1 VFLVEVSASSV
12 TDGEG
17 NIVGKMASFIDITA
31 RRELEERILRQE
43 RLAVLGQIAG
53 GIVHDLRNPLGWIK
67 GSTYFLETAIQEP
80 DADVT
85 KAVELLKRGV
95 SKSEKIIDGLLSFVR
110 PSSPKQQEVYV
121 NDVAQK
127 ALSDMDL
134 PENVQVVQNL
144 RDSLPAISG
153 DPHQLG
159 LVFDN
164 IILNAVQAMSKGGTL
179 TIETGI
185 SAGWISVSFADTG
198 VGIPDENLDRIFEPL
213 FTTKDEGIG
222 LGLALIKM
230 LVEGHGGR
238 IEVESALGAGSVFTV
253 CLPEK
258 KDESIL

>member
-1 VFLVEVSASSV
+1 
-12 TDGEG
+12 
-17 NIVGKMASFIDITA
+17 
-31 RRELEERILRQE
+31 
-43 RLAVLGQIAG
+43 
-53 GIVHDLRNPLGWIK
+53 
-67 GSTYFLETAIQEP
+67 
-80 DADVT
+80 
-85 KAVELLKRGV
+85 
-95 SKSEKIIDGLLSFVR
+95 
-110 PSSPKQQEVYV
+110 
-121 NDVAQK
+121 
-127 ALSDMDL
+127 L

-164 IILNAVQAMSKGGTL
+164 IILNAVQAMSKGGML

-198 VGIPDENLDRIFEPL
+198 VGISDENLDRIFEPL

-230 LVEGHGGR
+230 LIEGHGGR

-253 CLPEK
+253 CLPVK
-258 KDESIL
+258 KDESFL